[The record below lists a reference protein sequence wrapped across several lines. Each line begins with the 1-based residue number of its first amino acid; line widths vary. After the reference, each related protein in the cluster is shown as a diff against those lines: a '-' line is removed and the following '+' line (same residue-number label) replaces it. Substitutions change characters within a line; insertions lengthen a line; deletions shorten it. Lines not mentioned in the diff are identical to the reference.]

1 MKNTSTLI
9 LYVSKSDNN
18 PTNIVNM
25 YRLEVFISKKTLDSC
40 IFVIRRNL
48 DIKKIW
54 SLHELGKSDVDRHFL
69 KKTLLYFCIL
79 LLEKLSTKSGHCM
92 GWGNATLT
100 LNAQTY

>member
-48 DIKKIW
+48 DIKKKTW
-54 SLHELGKSDVDRHFL
+54 SLHELGGKV
-69 KKTLLYFCIL
+69 TLIDIF
-79 LLEKLSTKSGHCM
+79 
-92 GWGNATLT
+92 
-100 LNAQTY
+100 